1 MEDNGK
7 FPPLSFFAYLETRV
21 AAARLLLAMELMQC
35 MAKEPLHLTYRAVGS
50 STGQKEFVGPDDK
63 ARGVPRRPV

>member
-1 MEDNGK
+1 
-7 FPPLSFFAYLETRV
+7 
-21 AAARLLLAMELMQC
+21 MELMQC

>member
-1 MEDNGK
+1 
-7 FPPLSFFAYLETRV
+7 
-21 AAARLLLAMELMQC
+21 MELMQC

-63 ARGVPRRPV
+63 ALGVPRRPVTRESVCDVNPCVLA

>member
-1 MEDNGK
+1 ME
-7 FPPLSFFAYLETRV
+7 V
-21 AAARLLLAMELMQC
+21 MQC

-63 ARGVPRRPV
+63 ALGVPRRPVTRESVCDVKPCVLA

>member
-1 MEDNGK
+1 MCTRDAERR
-7 FPPLSFFAYLETRV
+7 FPTALPSPSSQT
-21 AAARLLLAMELMQC
+21 MELMQC

-63 ARGVPRRPV
+63 ARGVPRQPVRACAM